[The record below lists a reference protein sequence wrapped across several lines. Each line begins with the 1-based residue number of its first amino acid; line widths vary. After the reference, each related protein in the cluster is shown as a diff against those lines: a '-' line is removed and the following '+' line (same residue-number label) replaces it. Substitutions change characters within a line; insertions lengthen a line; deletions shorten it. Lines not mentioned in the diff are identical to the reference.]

1 MRATLL
7 CLLLPLLTVA
17 IPVCAHAQCDSE
29 VRDESYNDYQLNEI
43 GKKARSAITL
53 DSVFMPNTLGID
65 MHYVVSPDT
74 LGIPIK
80 YPFWVR
86 GIGKAND
93 SLLLWRDPWY
103 EDAPVMFGNYKC
115 KGIAN
120 YRYLKKNYRLMTL
133 DEVRE
138 EYCAGLKGDVLYM
151 INKFFIMTDEE
162 YYKIDSD
169 YILRVSVVSSKDID
183 ALKDRKPFSIIR
195 ILTKTRHNCEVE
207 GLNGYP
213 MDDIRW

>member
-1 MRATLL
+1 MNARLKFFV
-7 CLLLPLLTVA
+7 LPLLVA
-17 IPVCAHAQCDSE
+17 AISVCAHAQCDSE
-29 VRDESYNDYQLNEI
+29 ERDEAQTDYQLNAI
-43 GKKARSAITL
+43 GKKAKYAITL

-93 SLLLWRDPWY
+93 SLLVHGDPWF
-103 EDAPVMFGNYKC
+103 DNVPIMFGKYKC
-115 KGIAN
+115 RGLAN

-138 EYCAGLKGDVLYM
+138 EYCPWLKGDVVYM
-151 INKFFIMTDEE
+151 INKFFIMADEE

-169 YILRVSVVSSKDID
+169 YILCIHVVKSKDID
-183 ALKDRKPFSIIR
+183 ALKNRKPFTILK

-207 GLNGYP
+207 GWNGFP
-213 MDDIRW
+213 EDIW

>member
-1 MRATLL
+1 MRAILKS
-7 CLLLPLLTVA
+7 LLLPLLAAA

-29 VRDESYNDYQLNEI
+29 DSDEAYSDYQLNGI
-43 GKKARSAITL
+43 GKKAKGAITL

-86 GIGKAND
+86 GIGKDND
-93 SLLLWRDPWY
+93 SLLLRRDPWH

-138 EYCAGLKGDVLYM
+138 EYCPGLKGDVLYM

-169 YILRVSVVSSKDID
+169 YILCVRVVSSKDID

-195 ILTKTRHNCEVE
+195 ILTKTRHNCNVE
-207 GLNGYP
+207 WRNSYP
-213 MDDIRW
+213 KDYFVW